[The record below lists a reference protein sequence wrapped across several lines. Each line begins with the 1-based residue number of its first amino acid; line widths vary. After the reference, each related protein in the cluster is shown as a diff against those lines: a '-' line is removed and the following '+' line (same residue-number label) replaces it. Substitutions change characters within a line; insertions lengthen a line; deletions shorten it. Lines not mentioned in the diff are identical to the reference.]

1 MFLCSCEEALL
12 ILEKNAQDPR
22 LVGQS
27 TSISNLGRVLHI
39 TSTVDIN
46 QVYPL

>member
-1 MFLCSCEEALL
+1 MNDYVL
-12 ILEKNAQDPR
+12 ITWIRYLD
-22 LVGQS
+22 
-27 TSISNLGRVLHI
+27 RVFHI